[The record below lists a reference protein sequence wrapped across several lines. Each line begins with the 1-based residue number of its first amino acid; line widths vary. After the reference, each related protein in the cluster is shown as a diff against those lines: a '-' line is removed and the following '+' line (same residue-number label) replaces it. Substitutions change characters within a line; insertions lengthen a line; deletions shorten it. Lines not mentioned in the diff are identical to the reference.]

1 MEVKV
6 ICTSAGNHDDLYD
19 DAADGVCRWY
29 GSNTAGG
36 GLCKQCAARDRVY
49 GY

>member
-19 DAADGVCRWY
+19 DAADSVCRWY
-29 GSNTAGG
+29 SSPAGG
-36 GLCKQCAARDRVY
+36 GLYKQCAARDRVY
-49 GY
+49 G